1 MLVSELYSVFASSCV
16 VPLSCIELLTMY
28 GYYCSWVRV
37 NPAQYGKI
45 KSGYTK
51 SLLLIIVKATKK
63 IRNGLQKRQD

>member
-1 MLVSELYSVFASSCV
+1 MGECSLYMIYYDILCKVARMLVSELYSVFASSCV

-45 KSGYTK
+45 K
-51 SLLLIIVKATKK
+51 KATPL
-63 IRNGLQKRQD
+63 NYC